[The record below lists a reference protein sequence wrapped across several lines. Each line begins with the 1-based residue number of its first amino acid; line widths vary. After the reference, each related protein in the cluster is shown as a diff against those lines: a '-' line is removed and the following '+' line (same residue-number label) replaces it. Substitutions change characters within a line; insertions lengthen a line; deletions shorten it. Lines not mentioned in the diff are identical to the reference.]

1 MAAGEAVIGAARG
14 ALLDDTQ
21 DGIVDYAADDAV
33 DDRLVVV
40 TVACGVED
48 TVPVLQLA
56 ETAPIGV
63 VPLKPSPVF
72 QYG

>member
-1 MAAGEAVIGAARG
+1 VAADEALVGAARG

-21 DGIVDYAADDAV
+21 DGIVDDAADDAV

-40 TVACGVED
+40 TVACGVEA
-48 TVPVLQLA
+48 TVPVLQL
-56 ETAPIGV
+56 TAPIGV

-72 QYG
+72 PYG